1 MSINQE
7 IENTRLTKRVALI
20 IYLRSVSDQYKLR
33 HYGDIVYFSK
43 NMKYCVLYVNRK
55 EAKELKNEIAQ
66 LDFVNH
72 VEISPEEKVNL
83 DSQHIEGQL
92 VEMAKEAQKKLQLE
106 QEKNEDQ
113 MQ

>member
-20 IYLRSVSDQYKLR
+20 IYIKFISDQYKLR
-33 HYGDIVYFSK
+33 QYGDIVYFSK
-43 NMKYCVLYVNRK
+43 KMKYCVLYVDRK
-55 EAKELKNEIAQ
+55 EAKELRNEITE

-72 VEISPEEKVNL
+72 VEISAEEKVNL

-92 VEMAKEAQKKLQLE
+92 IEMAAEAEEKLKLE

-113 MQ
+113 LQ

>member
-1 MSINQE
+1 
-7 IENTRLTKRVALI
+7 
-20 IYLRSVSDQYKLR
+20 
-33 HYGDIVYFSK
+33 
-43 NMKYCVLYVNRK
+43 MKYCILYVNRK
-55 EAKELKNEIAQ
+55 EAKDMKNQIGQ
-66 LDFVNH
+66 LDFVNY

-92 VEMAKEAQKKLQLE
+92 VKMAKEAEKKLQLE